1 LVFCCHFFPEVHF
14 FFPFSELLGKHSRRS
29 TRIRYNSFLNS
40 AGHHGRAEDDQRP
53 LRRLRMGEQ
62 LLPLGVRETIRM
74 RALNF
79 PEQCIG
85 AVEIQ
90 ASGFQP
96 ATSMP
101 MRK

>member
-1 LVFCCHFFPEVHF
+1 VILPRSAF
-14 FFPFSELLGKHSRRS
+14 FFFLFGAARKHSRRS